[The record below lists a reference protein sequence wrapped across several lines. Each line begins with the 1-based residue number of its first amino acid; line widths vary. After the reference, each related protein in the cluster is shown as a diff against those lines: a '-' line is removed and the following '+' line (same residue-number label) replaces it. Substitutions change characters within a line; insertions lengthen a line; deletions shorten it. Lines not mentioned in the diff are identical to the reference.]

1 MKKVFTAFWEY
12 LIAWSETMAAY
23 RRIQGRNFNNH
34 I

>member
-1 MKKVFTAFWEY
+1 MKKVFTAVWGY

-23 RRIQGRNFNNH
+23 RKRQSRNFSRY